1 LYIRV
6 ENEMNGGNY
15 MKTWK
20 KNLVAGAVLVTV
32 CAGIYVNW
40 LYTEDQTTVNLA
52 DTLNEEK
59 IMSADM
65 LVMNDGSTLSVD
77 TEANNTT
84 ISDYF
89 AAVRLSRQEARD
101 SAVSVLQEAMAYSD
115 GAEAVQSNKK
125 LEELVQVALCEA
137 QIESL
142 VIAKGYADCV
152 TYISDEGVSVA
163 VAAPEGGLAKPDV
176 AVIADI
182 VMSQSAYSI
191 ADIHVVE
198 VQ

>member
-1 LYIRV
+1 
-6 ENEMNGGNY
+6 

-20 KNLVAGAVLVTV
+20 KNVVAAAVLVTV

-40 LYTEDQTTVNLA
+40 LYTEDQTTANLT
-52 DTLNEEK
+52 DTLDENK

-65 LVMNDGSTLSVD
+65 LVMSDGSTLSVD
-77 TEANNTT
+77 TSGNNTT
-84 ISDYF
+84 VADYF

-101 SAVSVLQEAMAYSD
+101 SAVGLLQEAMAYSD
-115 GAEAVQSNKK
+115 QKEDTQSSAK
-125 LEELVQVALCEA
+125 LEEIVQVALCEA

-142 VIAKGYADCV
+142 VIAKGYTDCV
-152 TYISDEGVSVA
+152 AYISDEGVSVA
-163 VAAPEGGLAKPDV
+163 VAAPEGGLAQKDV

-182 VMSQSAYSI
+182 VMTQSEYDMQ
-191 ADIHVVE
+191 DIRVVE

>member
-1 LYIRV
+1 
-6 ENEMNGGNY
+6 

-20 KNLVAGAVLVTV
+20 KNMVAAAVLVTV

-40 LYTEDQTTVNLA
+40 LYTEDQTTADLT

-59 IMSADM
+59 LLSSDM
-65 LVMNDGSTLSVD
+65 LVMSDGD
-77 TEANNTT
+77 TVT
-84 ISDYF
+84 DYF

-101 SAVSVLQEAMAYSD
+101 SAVGLLQEAMAYSD
-115 GAEAVQSNKK
+115 DAEDAQSNAQ
-125 LEELVQVALCEA
+125 LEALVQVALCEA

-142 VIAKGYADCV
+142 VIAKGYTDCV
-152 TYISDEGVSVA
+152 AYISDKGISVA
-163 VAAPEGGLAKPDV
+163 VAAPENGLVQEDV

-182 VMSQSAYSI
+182 VLTQSDFTME
-191 ADIHVVE
+191 DIHVVE